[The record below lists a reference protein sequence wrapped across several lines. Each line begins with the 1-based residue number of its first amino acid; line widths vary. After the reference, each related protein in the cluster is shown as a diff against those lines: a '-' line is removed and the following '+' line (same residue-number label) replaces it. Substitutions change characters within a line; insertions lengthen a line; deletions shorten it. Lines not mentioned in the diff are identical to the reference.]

1 MPDGTEIDI
10 RIPVT
15 NQMIAA
21 GAGVLQE
28 YAMPRELAERVA
40 RRIFVEMSI
49 NAPPRS
55 ASTDII
61 TPEIAT
67 PAIAPSVAT
76 VGD

>member
-21 GAGVLQE
+21 GVGVLQE

-49 NAPPRS
+49 NAPVRTAEIVTAGVTPPS
-55 ASTDII
+55 MAAS
-61 TPEIAT
+61 EA
-67 PAIAPSVAT
+67 AAGGV
-76 VGD
+76 